1 MPGILAD
8 VATRHINYA
17 VVKISKERRAL
28 LRAAIY
34 DVIEQMAPEVAEEIS
49 DQLLAAPYP
58 AISEDRRAFNLLVRE
73 AYKLMIDAQ
82 LKQDGN
88 RLRLKRDALG
98 STCPFCMEAMV
109 DLKEMELDH
118 ECYDGRPPRPVH
130 KHCHKRH
137 QPH

>member
-1 MPGILAD
+1 M
-8 VATRHINYA
+8 
-17 VVKISKERRAL
+17 
-28 LRAAIY
+28 RAAIY
-34 DVIEQMAPEVAEEIS
+34 DVIGQMAPEVAEEIS
-49 DQLLAAPYP
+49 EQLLAAPYP
-58 AISEDRRAFNLLVRE
+58 AISEDQRAFNLLVRE
-73 AYKLMIDAQ
+73 AYKLMIDTQ

-88 RLRLKRDALG
+88 RERLKRDALG
-98 STCPFCMEAMV
+98 SPCPFCMEAMV